1 MNDMGCPYRKW
12 HWHDGGPD
20 HVCTKDGLQNT
31 SCKDSYSD
39 WYQCEEVKPT
49 KDNMM
54 TFNEYQ
60 SLAKSTDIYPPD
72 KALDC
77 HILGLTNEAGEVA
90 GKLKKIYRDKDGLIS
105 PTDVLEI
112 AKELGDVL
120 WYLTCTAYDLEIS
133 LEDIAIMNIDKL
145 ADRKERNKLG
155 GSGDHR

>member
-1 MNDMGCPYRKW
+1 MGCPYRKW
-12 HWHDGGPD
+12 GWHDGGPD
-20 HVCTKDGLQNT
+20 HACTKNGK
-31 SCKDSYSD
+31 CCVDSYSD
-39 WYQCEEVKPT
+39 WYQGDECKLLRT
-49 KDNMM
+49 NM

-60 SLAKSTDIYPPD
+60 NLANSTDIYPPD

-112 AKELGDVL
+112 SKELGDVL
-120 WYLTCTAYDLEIS
+120 WYLSCTAYDLEIA
-133 LEDIAIMNIDKL
+133 LEDIAIMNINKL
-145 ADRKERNKLG
+145 AERKERNQIG

>member
-1 MNDMGCPYRKW
+1 
-12 HWHDGGPD
+12 
-20 HVCTKDGLQNT
+20 
-31 SCKDSYSD
+31 
-39 WYQCEEVKPT
+39 
-49 KDNMM
+49 M

-60 SLAKSTDIYPPD
+60 SLANSTDIYPPD

-112 AKELGDVL
+112 SKELGDVL
-120 WYLTCTAYDLEIS
+120 WYLSCTAYDLEIT
-133 LEDIAIMNIDKL
+133 LEDIAIMNINKL
-145 ADRKERNKLG
+145 ADRKERNQIG